1 MVDILGKISN
11 FISGNYKFQH
21 TGLII
26 NKKNKQIVK
35 KNLKI
40 LLKNVTN
47 FLDKHNI
54 EYVLSDGTLLGAYR
68 NNSFTTCDDDI
79 DMRINSKH
87 WDKLKKVIKEKNNIT
102 QQNLIWYGPGNCPDD
117 NCYQVEIKDL
127 NLDKANH
134 IHLDIVNAKFDDNS
148 ILNNVWSNEDHL
160 FSKKLDKILLE
171 GDYYSCPNKNMIEK
185 HLISRYGKTW
195 KIPQGPYKK
204 YVKIVNAIL
213 IPILILLLYFSIK
226 KQNPIFI
233 ILFLFLLVI
242 VYKYNMNNRDKIL
255 Q

>member
-1 MVDILGKISN
+1 MVDILATISN
-11 FISGNYKFQH
+11 FIDGKYKFQH

-26 NKKNKQIVK
+26 NKKNKQII
-35 KNLKI
+35 NQSLKF

-47 FLDKHNI
+47 LLDKHDI
-54 EYVLSDGTLLGAYR
+54 EYVISDGTLLGAYR
-68 NNSFTTCDDDI
+68 NNKFIPWDDDI
-79 DMRINSKH
+79 DIRVNPKH
-87 WDKLKKVIKEKNNIT
+87 WNKLKRIIKEKNNIT
-102 QQNLIWYGPGNCPDD
+102 HNKLNWIGPGNCPGD

-127 NLDKANH
+127 DLGKTTDSLH
-134 IHLDIVNAKFDDNS
+134 VDVVNAEYTS
-148 ILNNVWSNEDHL
+148 NVWSKAAYL
-160 FSKKLDKILLE
+160 FSEKLDKILLE
-171 GDYYSCPNKNMIEK
+171 GDYYSCPNKKSIEK
-185 HLISRYGKTW
+185 NLELLYGKTW

-204 YVKIVNAIL
+204 YIKIVNAIL

-242 VYKYNMNNRDKIL
+242 VYKYNRNNRDKII